1 MNPFEKLLHSIPD
14 VKVMDQSDCIAID
27 LSVTSPILDDFDS
40 KDASNFED
48 FIETYLKQHKAKV
61 AFGGYNERRNL
72 YRKSALFKDLE
83 SEERDI
89 HIGLDLWT
97 KAGTP
102 ILAAVQ
108 GKVHSF
114 DYNTGHGNYGPTIIL
129 EHHINGQQFYTLY
142 GHLSLES
149 IEEIEIGD
157 VVEKAQPIA
166 TLGDASVNGAYAPHL
181 HFQVIKDLEDC
192 FGDYPGVCSKS
203 DLEFYLHNCPDPN
216 LLLNLKTNV

>member
-48 FIETYLKQHKAKV
+48 FIEAYLKQHKAKV

-157 VVEKAQPIA
+157 VVEKAQPIG
-166 TLGDASVNGAYAPHL
+166 TLGDASVNGGYAPHL